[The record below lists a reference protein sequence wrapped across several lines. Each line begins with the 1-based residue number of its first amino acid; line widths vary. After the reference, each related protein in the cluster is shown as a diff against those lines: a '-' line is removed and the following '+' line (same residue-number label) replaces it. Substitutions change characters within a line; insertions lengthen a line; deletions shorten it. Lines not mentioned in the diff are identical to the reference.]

1 MQGAD
6 QPQGRCGVTSRPK
19 PECLRT
25 IRRRRCAE
33 GGHGLDGAVAVLR
46 PAVRYQ
52 GHVLIE
58 NRSGLIV
65 ANCVSRLHHGGMNE
79 FGNRC

>member
-1 MQGAD
+1 VPISRRGDVELRLARSPSASGPSVAAD
-6 QPQGRCGVTSRPK
+6 A
-19 PECLRT
+19 
-25 IRRRRCAE
+25 AE

>member
-1 MQGAD
+1 VPISRRGDVELRLARSPSASGPSVAAD
-6 QPQGRCGVTSRPK
+6 A
-19 PECLRT
+19 
-25 IRRRRCAE
+25 AE
-33 GGHGLDGAVAVLR
+33 GTCLDGAVVVLR